1 MASNLVLRPDVTSPA
16 DARLFVTHWAR
27 TWGYRSLIPA
37 AALLTSELATN
48 AVVHAAEDF
57 EVEVANTGHGIH
69 VVVTDPSVAPAAMV
83 EAPDV
88 AEHGRGL
95 RVVDAVAS
103 SWGVDRIDGAGK
115 SVWFE
120 LDVREPDTHMGQV
133 RFDP

>member
-1 MASNLVLRPDVTSPA
+1 MTSNLALRPDVTSPA

-69 VVVTDPSVAPAAMV
+69 VTVTDTSVAAAAMLPASEV
-83 EAPDV
+83 TA
-88 AEHGRGL
+88 HGRGL

-103 SWGVDRIDGAGK
+103 SWGVDRVDGSGK
-115 SVWFE
+115 SVWFD
-120 LDVREPDTHMGQV
+120 LDVRAPDTHLGQL

>member
-1 MASNLVLRPDVTSPA
+1 MPSSLALRPDVTSPA

-27 TWGYRSLIPA
+27 TWGYRTLIPA

-48 AVVHAAEDF
+48 AVIHAAQEF

-69 VVVTDPSVAPAAMV
+69 VAVTDPSGALAAMLPASAV
-83 EAPDV
+83 D
-88 AEHGRGL
+88 EHGRGL

-103 SWGVDRIDGAGK
+103 SWGVDRIDGSGK
-115 SVWFE
+115 AVWFE
-120 LDVREPDTHMGQV
+120 LDVREPDTHLGQV

>member
-1 MASNLVLRPDVTSPA
+1 MPSNLLLRPQDTSPA

-27 TWGYRSLIPA
+27 TWGYRALIPA

-48 AVVHAAEDF
+48 AVVHAAMDF
-57 EVEVANTGHGIH
+57 EVEVTNTGHGLH
-69 VVVTDPSVAPAAMV
+69 VAVIDPSSAPAALMPAS
-83 EAPDV
+83 EV

-95 RVVDAVAS
+95 RILDAVAAR
-103 SWGVDRIDGAGK
+103 WGVESLDGSGK

-120 LDVREPDTHMGQV
+120 LDVGDPDHRFGRG